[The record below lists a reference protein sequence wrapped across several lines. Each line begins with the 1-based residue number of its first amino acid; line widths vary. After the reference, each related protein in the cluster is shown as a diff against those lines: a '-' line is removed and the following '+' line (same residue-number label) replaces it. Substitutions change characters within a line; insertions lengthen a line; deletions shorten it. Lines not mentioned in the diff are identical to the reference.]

1 MLSKRWTKIIIL
13 LFLVMLV
20 PLLLDSFGGD
30 LYEGAGK
37 TVSKSVGDKKSIAV
51 AATGATTAAT
61 TSTNTDIQSM
71 IDARATLNMEQSV
84 VSLYKGQ
91 ASNIAI
97 LTKHNLLGDFNA
109 ICVSLANAI
118 TASVDASK
126 PIVTSDVTTNPT
138 NVTIKQKA
146 QSAFDTVG
154 KESSPITVSIK
165 SITDKYNAIA
175 PQPGIIER
183 TEITEILGN
192 LNSSNTTLI
201 NNTKII
207 NNSIINLCANATGLN
222 LLKSSKW

>member
-37 TVSKSVGDKKSIAV
+37 TVSKSVGDKQSIAV
-51 AATGATTAAT
+51 AAIVATTAAT

-71 IDARATLNMEQSV
+71 IDARATLTMEQQV
-84 VSLYKGQ
+84 VTLYKGQ

-97 LTKHNLLGDFNA
+97 LTKYNLLGDFNS

-126 PIVTSDVTTNPT
+126 PIVTSEVTTNPT

-146 QSAFDTVG
+146 QSAFDAVG
-154 KESSPITVSIK
+154 KEPSPITTSIK
-165 SITDKYNAIA
+165 SITDKYNALN
-175 PQPGIIER
+175 PQPGVLER
-183 TEITEILGN
+183 AEITEILGN

-207 NNSIINLCANATGLN
+207 NNSIINLCSNATGLK